1 MQKLTTLPCEQCSK
15 RKDSIFCSL
24 EPNDLDGLSR
34 HKVMNNYKRGHTIF
48 FQGNPPFGLYC
59 INSGKIKIAKIGNDG
74 KESIIRI
81 AGPGDVIGHRSLFGK
96 ENYTATATVIED
108 ASVCFIDKKHIND
121 VLYDHPD
128 LALKIIEKLSRE
140 MGQAEARNAS
150 MSQKNVCE
158 RLAELL
164 LTLKN
169 KYGVKEEYGWKLNIK
184 LTREEM
190 AALIGTANETVIR
203 TISDF
208 KNEGVIDQVGKT
220 LYILDLKKLESFA
233 NQN

>member
-1 MQKLTTLPCEQCSK
+1 MQKSTMVPCDQCSHTK
-15 RKDSIFCSL
+15 GSIFCVLKKASL
-24 EPNDLDGLSR
+24 EDLSR

-59 INSGKIKIAKIGNDG
+59 INEGKIKIAKIGPDG

-108 ASVCFIDKKHIND
+108 ASVCFIDKKHITD
-121 VLYDHPD
+121 IIYDHPE

-140 MGQAEARNAS
+140 MGQAETRNAS

-164 LTLKN
+164 INLKN
-169 KYGVKEEYGWKLNIK
+169 KYGVKEEQGWRLDIK

-208 KNEGVIDQVGKT
+208 KNEGILDQVGKT
-220 LYILDLKKLESFA
+220 IYITNEKKLESFA
-233 NQN
+233 NLS

>member
-1 MQKLTTLPCEQCSK
+1 MPKLTIVPCEDCTHK
-15 RKDSIFCSL
+15 DDSIFCSL
-24 EPNDLDGLSR
+24 ERASLEGLSR

-59 INSGKIKIAKIGNDG
+59 INEGKIKIAKIGNDG

-81 AGPGDVIGHRSLFGK
+81 AGPGDVIGHRSLLGK
-96 ENYTATATVIED
+96 ENYSATATVLED
-108 ASVCFIDKKHIND
+108 ASVCFIDKKHITE
-121 VLYDHPD
+121 VIYKKPE
-128 LALKIIEKLSRE
+128 LALKLIEKLSKE

-164 LTLKN
+164 LNLKAR
-169 KYGVKEEYGWKLNIK
+169 YGVEEELGWKLNIK
-184 LTREEM
+184 LTREEI
-190 AALIGTANETVIR
+190 AAIIGTANETVIR

-208 KNEGVIDQVGKT
+208 KNEGILDQVGKT
-220 LYILDLKKLESFA
+220 IYITDEKKLESFA
-233 NQN
+233 NLN

>member
-1 MQKLTTLPCEQCSK
+1 MPKLTMTPCGHCSHQ
-15 RKDSIFCSL
+15 KDSIFCALERASL
-24 EPNDLDGLSR
+24 EDLSR

-59 INSGKIKIAKIGNDG
+59 ISEGKIKIAKIGSDG
-74 KESIIRI
+74 KESIVRI

-108 ASVCFIDKKHIND
+108 AAVCFIDKKHITEII
-121 VLYDHPD
+121 YDQPE

-140 MGQAEARNAS
+140 MGQAETRNAS
-150 MSQKNVCE
+150 MTQKNVCE

-164 LTLKN
+164 LNLKN
-169 KYGVKEEYGWKLNIK
+169 RYGVKVEQGWKLDIK

-208 KNEGVIDQVGKT
+208 KNEGILDQVGKT
-220 LYILDLKKLESFA
+220 IYIINEKKLESFA
-233 NQN
+233 NLN